1 MARNLLWLWCV
12 NCSGSY
18 HPPYCPNP
26 DCEYHRSGMGDQ
38 INGSIRHAHRGLR
51 TIFWIKKGKD
61 QRVYSDP
68 VQRFQCKHCQRKFN
82 FSVFTINY
90 RFQIRGQINSKI
102 FFRAVHNRSNRSIAR
117 ELGVSEWLVRRRITQ
132 IARVGLIQHFCYL
145 EQIKINEPIAYDGLE
160 CFARSQYEP
169 NNINQA
175 IGVDSLFC
183 YTFNFTPL
191 NRKGRMSE
199 RQKHRLKELEVLEGR
214 FNPKATR
221 IASAELFEEL
231 VSRLDPRREKLI
243 LQTDEHFQYRRAIE
257 RDLSPQSKAK
267 IEHKTV
273 SSKETR
279 NYNNI
284 LFAVNHTDLLIRR
297 YVAAFTRETICFSK
311 KHPAMLEKYVLH
323 MCYKNYMKPQ
333 FVKTHK
339 KDPNSNTHSPAM
351 KLGLTNRVLLFHDFF
366 VAPTVKTNPSIVE
379 EKMPKSWR
387 LLLNDQVQFERE
399 FKFCRK
405 K

>member
-1 MARNLLWLWCV
+1 M
-12 NCSGSY
+12 NCSESH

-26 DCEYHRSGMGDQ
+26 DCEYHSLGFDREQCGS
-38 INGSIRHAHRGLR
+38 SIRHAHRGLR
-51 TIFWIKKGKD
+51 SIFWIKKGWD

-68 VQRFQCKHCQRKFN
+68 VQRFQCKTCRRKFN

-117 ELGVSEWLVRRRITQ
+117 ELGVSEWLVRRRISQ
-132 IARVGLIQHFCYL
+132 IARFGLIQHFCYL
-145 EQIKINEPIAYDGLE
+145 ERLKINEPIAYDGLE

-183 YTFNFTPL
+183 YTFNFAPL
-191 NRKGRMSE
+191 NRKGRMSD
-199 RQKHRLKELEVLEGR
+199 RQKRHLEKLEVLEGR

-231 VSRLDPRREKLI
+231 VSRIDPRSEKLI
-243 LQTDEHFQYRRAIE
+243 LLTDEHFQYRRAIV
-257 RDLSPQSKAK
+257 RDLSPKTRAK
-267 IEHKTV
+267 IEHRTV

-279 NYNNI
+279 NYKNI
-284 LFAVNHTDLLIRR
+284 LFAVNHMDLLIRR

-311 KHPAMLEKYVLH
+311 NHSAMLEKFVLH

-339 KDPNSNTHSPAM
+339 RDPDSNTHSPAM

-366 VAPTVKTNPSIVE
+366 VAPTKKINTKLVG
-379 EKMPKSWR
+379 EKMPECWK
-387 LLLNDQVQFERE
+387 LLLKNEVAFERE